1 MTAITLTAQG
11 HNGQLELSD
20 SVLRIRRKG
29 LIALMTQG
37 LKGEKEIVIAQITSI
52 QFEKADN
59 FMNGYIQFSYPGAR
73 RHREGTFQGS
83 KDENTVVFRVSQ
95 QADIEMLMDELHRR
109 MATARL
115 KASQFSALDEL
126 EKLANLRDR
135 GIVSEEEF
143 QKKKKQLLEL

>member
-1 MTAITLTAQG
+1 MTAITLTAPG

-37 LKGEKEIVIAQITSI
+37 RKGEKEIVIAQITSI
-52 QFEKADN
+52 KFERADN
-59 FMNGYIQFSYPGAR
+59 FMNGFIQFTYPDAR
-73 RHREGTFQGS
+73 KPKEGEFQGS

-95 QADIEMLMDELHRR
+95 QADIEMLMDELHKRI
-109 MATARL
+109 AAEKL
-115 KASQFSALDEL
+115 KASKFSALDEL

-135 GIVSEEEF
+135 GVVSEEEF
-143 QKKKKQLLEL
+143 QMKKKQLLGL

>member
-1 MTAITLTAQG
+1 MTAKTLTAQG

-59 FMNGYIQFSYPGAR
+59 FMNGYIQFTYPDAR
-73 RHREGTFQGS
+73 KPKGGEFQGS

-95 QADIEMLMDELHRR
+95 QPEIEMLMDELQRR
-109 MATARL
+109 IAAARL
-115 KASQFSALDEL
+115 KAAQFSALDAL
-126 EKLANLRDR
+126 EKLASLRDR

-143 QKKKKQLLEL
+143 QKTKKRLLGL

>member
-37 LKGEKEIVIAQITSI
+37 LKGEMEIVIGQITSI

-59 FMNGYIQFSYPGAR
+59 FMNGYIQFTYPDAR
-73 RHREGTFQGS
+73 KPKEGTFQGS

-95 QADIEMLMDELHRR
+95 QADIEMLLDELQRR
-109 MATARL
+109 MAAARL

-143 QKKKKQLLEL
+143 QMKKKQLLEF